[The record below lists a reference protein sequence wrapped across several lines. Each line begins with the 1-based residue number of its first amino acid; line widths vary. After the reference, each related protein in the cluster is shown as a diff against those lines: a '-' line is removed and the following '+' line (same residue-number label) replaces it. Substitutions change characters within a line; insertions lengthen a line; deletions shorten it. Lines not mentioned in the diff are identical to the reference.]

1 MFALVF
7 WLSFLF
13 AVFVSFF
20 AEYLVSITFGE
31 QYAQSVKSFV
41 VLAWVTPIA
50 AIGSISVRY
59 LVVEGLER
67 KIMTRALI
75 ALVINFLL
83 NLLLIPIYGI
93 EGAAIA
99 TLISM
104 FVAHYLLNYFDKEL
118 LQLVKIINGSFLI
131 YKS

>member
-1 MFALVF
+1 
-7 WLSFLF
+7 
-13 AVFVSFF
+13 
-20 AEYLVSITFGE
+20 
-31 QYAQSVKSFV
+31 
-41 VLAWVTPIA
+41 
-50 AIGSISVRY
+50 
-59 LVVEGLER
+59 
-67 KIMTRALI
+67 MTRTLI

-83 NLLLIPIYGI
+83 NLFLIPIYGI